1 MEVAQVM
8 ATLATLKIDTEQVKK
23 DLASNTHNY
32 NVATYHLLR
41 LQLLRERKEKQVRPE
56 SGL

>member
-1 MEVAQVM
+1 M